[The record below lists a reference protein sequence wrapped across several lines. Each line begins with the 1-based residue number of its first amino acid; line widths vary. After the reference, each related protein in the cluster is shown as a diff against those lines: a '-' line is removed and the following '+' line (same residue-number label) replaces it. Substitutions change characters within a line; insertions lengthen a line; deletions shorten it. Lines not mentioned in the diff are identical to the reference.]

1 MRHYEIKRFG
11 FVIDNKEINK
21 EIREKAF
28 NNLVPTN
35 SEEKLEILHKNQ
47 QNFINSLRESMT
59 EDRVFSEV
67 AAYRDKVMVVIAV
80 PDNENAYVAIFFDK
94 ERTDKRYKIQMDK
107 DKLYIE
113 DGE

>member
-35 SEEKLEILHKNQ
+35 SEEKLEILQKNQ
-47 QNFINSLRESMT
+47 QNFIN
-59 EDRVFSEV
+59 
-67 AAYRDKVMVVIAV
+67 
-80 PDNENAYVAIFFDK
+80 
-94 ERTDKRYKIQMDK
+94 
-107 DKLYIE
+107 
-113 DGE
+113 